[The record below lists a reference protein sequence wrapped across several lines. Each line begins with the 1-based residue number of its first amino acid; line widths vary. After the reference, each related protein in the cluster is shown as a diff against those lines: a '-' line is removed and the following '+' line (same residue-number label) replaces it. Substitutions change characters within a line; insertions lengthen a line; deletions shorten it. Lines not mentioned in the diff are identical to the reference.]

1 MCQKLKAASPFVKI
15 LWHVA
20 WAAILQRVT
29 RLTRLGSVVRN
40 FGLITGKDG
49 LIIGWMDIK
58 LEHRTFSMTVLAD
71 WQIRSYCE
79 SSQMVHPFALDL
91 LNPASLDV
99 RLGFNLMIEVADT
112 DELQRV
118 DISHRTA
125 DNPYFLQPGE
135 FCLAETIET
144 FNLPDTVS
152 CQFVLKSSRARSG
165 LNHLLA
171 GWCDPGWHGSKL
183 TLELKNE
190 RRFHEIPLYPNL
202 KIGQMVFHYMSEI
215 PVRSYREVGH
225 YNNHLTVM
233 PNIVDR
239 QTA

>member
-1 MCQKLKAASPFVKI
+1 
-15 LWHVA
+15 
-20 WAAILQRVT
+20 
-29 RLTRLGSVVRN
+29 
-40 FGLITGKDG
+40 
-49 LIIGWMDIK
+49 
-58 LEHRTFSMTVLAD
+58 MTVLAD

-112 DELQRV
+112 PELQLI
-118 DISHRTA
+118 DISDRTE
-125 DNPYFLQPGE
+125 DHPYLLQPDE

-144 FNLPDTVS
+144 FNLPDTIS

-190 RRFHEIPLYPNL
+190 RRFHDIALYPNL
-202 KIGQMVFHYMSEI
+202 KIGQMVFHFMSEV
-215 PVRSYREVGH
+215 PVRSYRQTGH

-233 PNIVDR
+233 PDIVSR